1 MSGAHAL
8 HIILHAYLPFLLG
21 RYLEAYSKARTSD
34 AITALGSL
42 RPAEA
47 LILSP
52 SSAFDSTLPAI
63 VSHNDPE
70 KCDVACDNGSLVA
83 SRGFKF
89 EKVPVDL
96 LEVGDVVRVQNGATP
111 PSDGTIVSGAE
122 TSFDESSL
130 TGEARLIKKN
140 IGDKVLLGTINK
152 SRSVDVRVD
161 AIGGVTL
168 SVAHLRFYRYCF
180 SDRIFKAGS
189 DRADRP

>member
-1 MSGAHAL
+1 VGPTRS
-8 HIILHAYLPFLLG
+8 IISPAYLPLSSG
-21 RYLEAYSKARTSD
+21 RYLEAYSKARTAD

-52 SSAFDSTLPAI
+52 SSACDSTPPAI
-63 VSHNDPE
+63 ISHNDPE
-70 KCDVACDNGSLVA
+70 KSDVACDNGSLVA
-83 SRGFKF
+83 SLGFKF
-89 EKVPVDL
+89 EKVSVDL

-122 TSFDESSL
+122 ASFDESSL

-152 SRSVDVRVD
+152 SRTVDVRVD
-161 AIGGVTL
+161 AVGGVTL
-168 SVAHLRFYRYCF
+168 SVTQLRF
-180 SDRIFKAGS
+180 
-189 DRADRP
+189 